1 MAAAEAKIVVAADDR
16 ATPIIRKISA
26 EINAIASVSG
36 KIFRPGAGAVG
47 SSVGSVGAAAKST
60 VAVNRLHRALR
71 ALEGLRP
78 GITAL
83 GGSLAAIGTASA
95 AGGIKA
101 AADYGTLIARMRAG
115 GLSGDFV
122 SGVEGASASLTRRF
136 PNLGKEDVAGLA
148 WPVRRISSS
157 DEDALGRMNE
167 VARVAS
173 AWKASGGTLDKFGE
187 IFKAI
192 DILDLGRDR
201 ATFGSYLEGQLK
213 ASRQGVAPCV
223 RRTQKLLR
231 T

>member
-1 MAAAEAKIVVAADDR
+1 
-16 ATPIIRKISA
+16 
-26 EINAIASVSG
+26 
-36 KIFRPGAGAVG
+36 
-47 SSVGSVGAAAKST
+47 
-60 VAVNRLHRALR
+60 
-71 ALEGLRP
+71 
-78 GITAL
+78 L

-192 DILDLGRDR
+192 DILDLGLDR
-201 ATFGSYLEGQLK
+201 ATFGSYLEEDAK
-213 ASRQGVAPCV
+213 AFADMSKQSGAALSTRRVAENSV
-223 RRTQKLLR
+223 MLSIR
-231 T
+231 